1 MTAAHTHQGW
11 FLGGGFEYQLTFLP
25 IHGLYGRTEYRYSS
39 YNSATLPMFTAAG
52 PVGGA
57 LGPTDLIFK
66 PVVQTIRSE
75 IILKFN

>member
-25 IHGLYGRTEYRYSS
+25 IHGLYGRTEYRYST
-39 YNSATLPMFTAAG
+39 YNSATLPML
-52 PVGGA
+52 GGA
-57 LGPTDLIFK
+57 AGPTDLIFK